1 MVNFAVEEYLHLE
14 EIKQENQKW
23 DRMSENQQFKKIR
36 SLERKILSLE
46 GEIKDLTSKNAKLL
60 SKR

>member
-1 MVNFAVEEYLHLE
+1 MVNFVVEEYLHLE

-23 DRMSENQQFKKIR
+23 DRMSESQQFKKIR